1 MQRGRTVW
9 TTRSL
14 LAWTTQHFEKKNLD
28 NPRLRAEM
36 LLSHVLGC
44 DRIRLYMEAD
54 RPATELE
61 RAAFRDLVE
70 RASNFEPV
78 DYLVGKTP
86 FMSLMLKVTP
96 ATLVPRPSTEALV
109 EHVIQHARATP
120 GFRTPNI
127 ADIGTGSGAIA
138 IALAKTIKTSRV
150 VATDISAAALEVA
163 KENAAA
169 HGVADRIDFRQ
180 GSLYEPFAT
189 DRFHYIC
196 SNPPYIPDY
205 EWDAVEPM
213 VKNYEPES
221 ALRAGPEGLD
231 VIRPLIA
238 HASSY
243 LENPGQI
250 VIEVASSHADQCVAL
265 AKQAGLKR
273 AVVLRDHEHL
283 PRVLVADRAD

>member
-1 MQRGRTVW
+1 MQQGRTVW
-9 TTRSL
+9 TTRGL
-14 LAWTTQHFEKKNLD
+14 IAWTTQHFEKKQLD

-44 DRIRLYMEAD
+44 DRLRLYMEAD

-86 FMSLMLKVTP
+86 FMSMMLKVTP

-109 EHVIQHARATP
+109 EHVIQHSRATP
-120 GFRTPNI
+120 GFRTPTI

-138 IALAKTIKTSRV
+138 IALAKTIKNSRV
-150 VATDISAAALEVA
+150 VATDISPEALEIA
-163 KENAAA
+163 KVNAQEQ
-169 HGVADRIDFRQ
+169 GVADRIDFRL
-180 GSLYEPFAT
+180 GSLYEPFET

-196 SNPPYIPDY
+196 SNPPYIPDF
-205 EWDAVEPM
+205 EWDDVEPT
-213 VKNYEPES
+213 VKKYEPES
-221 ALRAGPEGLD
+221 ALRGGPEGLD
-231 VIRPLIA
+231 VIRPMIE
-238 HASSY
+238 HASGY
-243 LENPGQI
+243 LENPGQL
-250 VIEVASSHADQCVAL
+250 VVEVASSHADQCLAL

-273 AVVLRDHEHL
+273 PLILRDHEHL
-283 PRVLVADRAD
+283 PRVLVTDRD